1 MLGCARAG
9 GLGLGPT
16 FLSRWRGVQQQPA
29 NSSTGVVRV
38 LFKLHC
44 ITTPAVSSQQQGNVL
59 GQAGSCGA
67 DTADTGAT

>member
-16 FLSRWRGVQQQPA
+16 FLSRWRVC
-29 NSSTGVVRV
+29 SSSLLTVAPVLSV

>member
-16 FLSRWRGVQQQPA
+16 FLSRWRPVQKQHA
-29 NSSTGVVRV
+29 DTNTGVVRV

-44 ITTPAVSSQQQGNVL
+44 ITRRQQPAPVSSRE
-59 GQAGSCGA
+59 
-67 DTADTGAT
+67 TF